1 MILEFTFIFL
11 FKFIVCV
18 SRHGDIKVNA
28 CQENEF
34 YTLFDL
40 RNNNT
45 NYEYIL
51 PTGEKIQY
59 NFCRNV
65 LTKEDDNIVHLVY
78 YGRWTIQY
86 KGSSTA
92 EVSVIEPYKQVTL
105 RLKNTFFGDIYLLI
119 RYSPEQEE
127 PLSFNL
133 SDFYYE
139 KYSQTFI
146 LYTNKVVKYED
157 YPYNF
162 SKENYLIDNYL
173 IAATLYFF
181 ALFLLFP
188 KINIYITTVI
198 TGILF
203 IASFVFTMFYFVFDF
218 DFTSKLTFLV
228 YILTLGFGIGFG
240 CELLKDL
247 YILEDYIVG
256 IEFAFCMNV
265 YICDFY
271 CFFCGDNLY
280 LVFII
285 VGIILQIL
293 VAIYV
298 CIKTDRALVFQGFY
312 IFIGC
317 FLLYK
322 GICIVLISQYFI
334 NESIILYLSYHN
346 QFWSNYEDNV
356 SASSSLLGTA
366 LVLVL
371 FLILLPFSKWHSQER
386 KLLISRVRVRIRFNN
401 LI

>member
-1 MILEFTFIFL
+1 MI
-11 FKFIVCV
+11 FKFTLFFLIRFIACV
-18 SRHGDIKVNA
+18 SRHGDIKLNA
-28 CQENEF
+28 CQENYF
-34 YTLFDL
+34 FLLFEL
-40 RNNNT
+40 RNNT

-51 PTGEKIQY
+51 PTGEKILF

-65 LTKEDDNIVHLVY
+65 LTKENENIAHIVY
-78 YGRWTIQY
+78 YDNQGRRIEY
-86 KGSSTA
+86 KGYSSA
-92 EVSVIEPYKQVTL
+92 EVSVINPYKQVEL
-105 RLKNTFFGDIYLLI
+105 RLENFFFGHIYLIL

-127 PLSFNL
+127 SLSLDL
-133 SDFYYE
+133 SDFYL
-139 KYSQTFI
+139 KKPSQTFI
-146 LYTNKVVKYED
+146 LYTNKVVKYKD

-162 SKENYLIDNYL
+162 SKEIYLIDNYL
-173 IAATLYFF
+173 IAATVYFF

-203 IASFVFTMFYFVFDF
+203 IAAFVFTMFYFVFDF
-218 DFTSKLTFLV
+218 DFTSELTFLV
-228 YILTLGFGIGFG
+228 YILTLGFGVGFG
-240 CELLKDL
+240 CELLKHL

-256 IEFAFCMNV
+256 IEFAFCLNV
-265 YICDFY
+265 YLCDFY

-285 VGIILQIL
+285 IGIILQIL
-293 VAIYV
+293 IFIYV
-298 CIKTDRALVFQGFY
+298 CKSTEREIVFQGFY

-322 GICIVLISQYFI
+322 GICIVLVSKYFI

-346 QFWSNYEDNV
+346 QFKNNYQDNV

-371 FLILLPFSKWHSQER
+371 FFILLPFSKWHSQER
-386 KLLISRVRVRIRFNN
+386 KLLIEDRDLDR
-401 LI
+401 LIF

>member
-133 SDFYYE
+133 SDFYY
-139 KYSQTFI
+139 KQYSQTFI

-162 SKENYLIDNYL
+162 SK
-173 IAATLYFF
+173 
-181 ALFLLFP
+181 
-188 KINIYITTVI
+188 KII
-198 TGILF
+198 
-203 IASFVFTMFYFVFDF
+203 
-218 DFTSKLTFLV
+218 
-228 YILTLGFGIGFG
+228 
-240 CELLKDL
+240 
-247 YILEDYIVG
+247 
-256 IEFAFCMNV
+256 
-265 YICDFY
+265 
-271 CFFCGDNLY
+271 
-280 LVFII
+280 
-285 VGIILQIL
+285 
-293 VAIYV
+293 
-298 CIKTDRALVFQGFY
+298 
-312 IFIGC
+312 
-317 FLLYK
+317 
-322 GICIVLISQYFI
+322 
-334 NESIILYLSYHN
+334 
-346 QFWSNYEDNV
+346 
-356 SASSSLLGTA
+356 
-366 LVLVL
+366 
-371 FLILLPFSKWHSQER
+371 
-386 KLLISRVRVRIRFNN
+386 
-401 LI
+401 